1 MCRADPREA
10 SVVHECFNNYYN
22 WSSQQANREKSN
34 IFFSATTSQK
44 DKKAIKEI
52 LGFKDMGSKVVYL
65 GNSFI
70 FGRSK
75 IKEFLKLKD
84 KIKIR
89 LKWWNKQL
97 LSKSGKATLI
107 KSVVQAMLTY
117 TRTTFN
123 MPQWICEDLDAIVCR
138 FWWKTK
144 QNTSGCL
151 ALKTWRQ
158 ICKLQELGGLRFR
171 KFEDMNLAM
180 LAKLGWKLASGEDY
194 LWTKIIKAR
203 YLQND
208 TFLNYKLK
216 KGDSR
221 V

>member
-10 SVVHECFNNYYN
+10 SVVHERFNNYYN

-52 LGFKDMGSKVVYL
+52 LGFKDMGSK
-65 GNSFI
+65 
-70 FGRSK
+70 
-75 IKEFLKLKD
+75 
-84 KIKIR
+84 
-89 LKWWNKQL
+89 
-97 LSKSGKATLI
+97 
-107 KSVVQAMLTY
+107 
-117 TRTTFN
+117 
-123 MPQWICEDLDAIVCR
+123 
-138 FWWKTK
+138 
-144 QNTSGCL
+144 
-151 ALKTWRQ
+151 
-158 ICKLQELGGLRFR
+158 ELGGLRFR

-221 V
+221 EHMGERKQCKLEKALEA